1 MSNDA
6 HAVLVFYGGI
16 AGFIVIILCIVCIVY
31 YNRIRTRYVAPV
43 IIIDEEDIYARMNN
57 EKTSLNGNS
66 V

>member
-1 MSNDA
+1 MSDDA
-6 HAVLVFYGGI
+6 HAVLFFYGGI

-31 YNRIRTRYVAPV
+31 CNRIRTRYVDPV

>member
-31 YNRIRTRYVAPV
+31 CNRIRTRYVAPV

>member
-1 MSNDA
+1 MSDDA

-31 YNRIRTRYVAPV
+31 CNRIRTRYVAPV
-43 IIIDEEDIYARMNN
+43 IIIDQEDIYARMNN